1 LLRNC
6 VCTNT
11 IDTGNIIDM
20 YLLPTLNFVLAVG
33 GLALGALTIAL
44 YVDYFIYKGKYF
56 RDRVKEAMWP
66 VVIATTIG
74 TVALTLLYSEYFKF
88 VPCSMCWLQRIAIYS
103 QALMAILAFRAGD
116 TVRFPVYG
124 IALSIFGLVVAV
136 YQYIYQLV
144 PPAVREAGF
153 APCLIDGSNADCAAK
168 VINEFGFVTFPLL
181 SAITFAFLIVV
192 YLYMRRN

>member
-1 LLRNC
+1 
-6 VCTNT
+6 
-11 IDTGNIIDM
+11 M
-20 YLLPTLNFVLAVG
+20 YILPNLNFVLAVG

-56 RDRVKEAMWP
+56 GDRVKEAMWP
-66 VVIATTIG
+66 VVMLTTIG

-88 VPCSMCWLQRIAIYS
+88 VPCSMCWLQRIAIYP
-103 QALMAILAFRAGD
+103 QALMVLLAFKAGD
-116 TVRFPVYG
+116 TIRFPVYG
-124 IALSIFGLVVAV
+124 IALSIFGLVVAI

-144 PPAVREAGF
+144 PPAVREGGF
-153 APCLIDGSNADCAAK
+153 APCLIDGSNADCAVK

-192 YLYMRRN
+192 FLYMRRS